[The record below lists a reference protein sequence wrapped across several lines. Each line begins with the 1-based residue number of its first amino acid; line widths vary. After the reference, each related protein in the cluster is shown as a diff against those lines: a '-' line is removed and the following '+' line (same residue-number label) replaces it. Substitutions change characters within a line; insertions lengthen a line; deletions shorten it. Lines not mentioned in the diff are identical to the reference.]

1 MEDFSRRVL
10 VALVVA
16 AAGPGA
22 AMLVLLMI
30 GPTLVAASAPETDG
44 GIVETMLSLLVGL
57 MIGGML
63 SVVVAYL
70 AAAAATLVALKATGC
85 PKPHHAWIICL
96 ALSPIWIWALSTL
109 DLDLAGLMML
119 LGVLPGAVRLGFGY
133 LELQDS
139 PTAELV
145 PPPSEIW

>member
-22 AMLVLLMI
+22 AMLILLLI
-30 GPTLVAASAPETDG
+30 GPTLVAATAPETDG
-44 GIVETMLSLLVGL
+44 GIVETALSLLVGL

-63 SVVVAYL
+63 SVVLAYV

-85 PKPHHAWIICL
+85 PRPHHAWLLCL
-96 ALSPIWIWALSTL
+96 ALSPVWIKALSTL
-109 DLDLAGLMML
+109 DLGLAGWMML

-133 LELQDS
+133 VEQPGS
-139 PTAELV
+139 PTDERG
-145 PPPSEIW
+145 PQPSETW